1 MAVADPLDWG
11 TCMEGTIRE
20 KEVELERLKIE
31 GFDLSQELQASKKE
45 LVSVRQDVRRI
56 SQHIS
61 KLRNEIR
68 RLKNRSSGSNLRR
81 RGRAPTFKLARLAY
95 SDLVEALTMFRWA
108 VLDRRL
114 SASVSEKELKSMCQ
128 KIKRATACLK
138 I

>member
-1 MAVADPLDWG
+1 
-11 TCMEGTIRE
+11 MEGTIRE
-20 KEVELERLKIE
+20 KEAELERLKKE

-45 LVSVRQDVRRI
+45 LVAVRQDVRTI

-68 RLKNRSSGSNLRR
+68 RLKNKSSGSNLCR
-81 RGRAPTFKLARLAY
+81 RGRAPAFKLARLAY

-108 VLDRRL
+108 ALDSQL
-114 SASVSEKELKSMCQ
+114 SASVSEKRLRTMCQ
-128 KIKRATACLK
+128 KIKHSTARLK